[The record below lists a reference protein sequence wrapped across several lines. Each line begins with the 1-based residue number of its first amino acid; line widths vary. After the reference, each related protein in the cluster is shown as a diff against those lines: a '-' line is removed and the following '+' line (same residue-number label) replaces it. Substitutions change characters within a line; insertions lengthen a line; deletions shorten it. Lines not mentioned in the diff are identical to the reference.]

1 MPEKD
6 QIKVVFEIFF
16 LFVISG
22 VFVLFCFVCCFLKD
36 LEEGSLYFKKYFFIF
51 FVLSFVYETD
61 IEN

>member
-6 QIKVVFEIFF
+6 QIKVVFEIFSCLLF
-16 LFVISG
+16 LGF
-22 VFVLFCFVCCFLKD
+22 LFCFVCCFLKD
-36 LEEGSLYFKKYFFIF
+36 LEEGSLYFKKYFIIF